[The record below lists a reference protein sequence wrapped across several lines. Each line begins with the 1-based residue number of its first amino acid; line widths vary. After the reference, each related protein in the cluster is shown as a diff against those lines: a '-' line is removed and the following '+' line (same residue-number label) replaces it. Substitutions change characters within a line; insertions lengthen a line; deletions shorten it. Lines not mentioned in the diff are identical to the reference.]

1 MNDDLLAWAKLRC
14 EELLTFFA
22 VNTDVKLTE
31 EGDTIHIAADV
42 ADSGRLIG
50 HRGETLQ
57 ALQHLL
63 NMMVKNR
70 TAERVFVSLDIAGY
84 KKGRSEAL
92 GAQAVAEAEKVKQ
105 TGVAHSLRPMSPA
118 ERRIV
123 HMALADVEGIT
134 TESEGEGRERRVVI
148 KKSLISK

>member
-1 MNDDLLAWAKLRC
+1 MNDDVLAFAKLRC
-14 EELLTFFA
+14 EELLTFFE
-22 VNTDVKLTE
+22 VNTNVRLAED
-31 EGDTIHIAADV
+31 GDTILLTADV
-42 ADSGRLIG
+42 ADGGRLIG

-70 TAERVFVSLDIAGY
+70 TTDRVFVSLDIAGY
-84 KKGRSEAL
+84 KKGRAEAL

-105 TGVAHSLRPMSPA
+105 TGTSISLRPMNPA

-123 HMALADVEGIT
+123 HMALSEVEGIT
-134 TESEGEGRERRVVI
+134 TESEGEGRDRRVVI
-148 KKSLISK
+148 KKKD